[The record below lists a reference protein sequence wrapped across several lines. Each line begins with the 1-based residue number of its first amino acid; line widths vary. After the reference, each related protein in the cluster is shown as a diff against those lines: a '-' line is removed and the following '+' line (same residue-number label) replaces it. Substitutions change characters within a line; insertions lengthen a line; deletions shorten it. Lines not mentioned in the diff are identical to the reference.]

1 MEIVLTYYNR
11 NVNNPMDRKLS
22 FKVISSFIRKVY
34 IIPLFSVFFIFEKIV

>member
-22 FKVISSFIRKVY
+22 FKVISSFIRKVHKLY
-34 IIPLFSVFFIFEKIV
+34 T